1 MGVESSPIRS
11 KKERKAPYIVLMA
24 AGIAMGASGIANM
37 CRQSSNPSFEVDNR
51 SAASTPLATKIEAG
65 TPASSTPE
73 PTADFRRFIKYR
85 IR

>member
-1 MGVESSPIRS
+1 MRVEASSVQ
-11 KKERKAPYIVLMA
+11 KKERKAPYVVLMA
-24 AGIAMGASGIANM
+24 AGIAMGTAGIANM
-37 CRQSSNPSFEVDNR
+37 CRQPSSPSFEADNR
-51 SAASTPLATKIEAG
+51 PAINTPLATKIEAG